1 MAHTFQKPELL
12 VELAVKQL
20 QRKIVLPE
28 LIWTN
33 PVANFA
39 GSKNDTINVRIP
51 AVLASRSRTFRGTGG
66 ARTPVADDL
75 TEHVFGVT
83 LDEVL
88 YNHVLLT
95 DEQLTLDTRTFAEQV
110 LMPQVDG
117 LAYGIENYVAENLI
131 EAAPYEE
138 THWFDPADMYPAI
151 LDARQWLNDENVPD
165 ADRTLVVGS
174 TVETRMLKDPQL
186 RHFEKSGDASNEA
199 LRRAEV
205 MNLAGLRVIRSNALA
220 PDEAVLFHRTA
231 FAFLNVGPVKPASI
245 THGSS
250 LAVQGAAARW
260 YTDYDFTNQS
270 DRSLLDTYVGHK
282 IVTEKGLAE
291 GRFIRATKLK
301 LSISGINAG
310 ADFTIT
316 ASAGANHTK
325 QLKVKDS
332 NGVDRTAEA
341 TFVSGTTADA
351 TVSAGGLVTGVS
363 DGSSVITVSYV
374 NPQTGATV
382 TDTVTATVTA

>member
-1 MAHTFQKPELL
+1 MAHAFVKPELL
-12 VELAVKQL
+12 VEIAVKQL
-20 QRKIVLPE
+20 RRKIVLPE

-33 PVANFA
+33 PVANFG

-83 LDEVL
+83 LDEVI
-88 YNHVLLT
+88 YSHVDLT
-95 DEQLTLDTRTFAEQV
+95 DEQLTLDIRTFAEQV
-110 LMPQVDG
+110 LMPQVDAV
-117 LAYGIENYVAENLI
+117 AYGLEDYITENLI
-131 EAAPYEE
+131 NAAPYEE
-138 THWFDPADMYPAI
+138 THWFDPTDMYPAI
-151 LDARQWLNDENVPD
+151 LDGRQYLNDENVPD

-174 TVETRMLKDPQL
+174 AVETRMLKDSQL

-231 FAFLNVGPVKPASI
+231 FAMTNVGPVKPASI
-245 THGSS
+245 TSGASMS
-250 LAVQGAAARW
+250 TQGYALRW
-260 YTDYDFTNQS
+260 YTDYNFENQS

-282 IVTEKGLAE
+282 IITEKGLAE

-301 LSISGINAG
+301 LSISGIDAG
-310 ADFTIT
+310 PDVTLSDTT
-316 ASAGANHTK
+316 ATY

-332 NGVDRTAEA
+332 NGVDRTSEC
-341 TFVSGTTADA
+341 TFASSVTADA
-351 TVSAGGLVTGVS
+351 TVSSSGLVTGVS
-363 DGSSVITVSYV
+363 DGSSVITATYV
-374 NPQTGATV
+374 NPKTGADV
-382 TDTVTATVTA
+382 TDTVTVTVPA